1 MDIPQLV
8 TLQRLSGLEN
18 SIHKLNRR
26 VEATE
31 NKQTSGASSS
41 KDAEILATQAFLIA
55 YYQLAACFS
64 NPAELW
70 EGFKHILEEQ
80 GLSQEALHT
89 IGQWV
94 TRSCKTIDRPGFPEL
109 SGSSR

>member
-18 SIHKLNRR
+18 SIHKLNKR

-31 NKQTSGASSS
+31 HKQSSGESSL

-55 YYQLAACFS
+55 YYQLATFFS

-70 EGFKHILEEQ
+70 DGFKHILEEQ
-80 GLSQEALHT
+80 GLSQEALDT

-94 TRSCKTIDRPGFPEL
+94 TKSCETIERSGFPEL
-109 SGSSR
+109 PSSPG

>member
-1 MDIPQLV
+1 MDIPELV
-8 TLQRLSGLEN
+8 TLHRISELE
-18 SIHKLNRR
+18 SAIHKLTKR

-31 NKQTSGASSS
+31 SKQTSGASSL
-41 KDAEILATQAFLIA
+41 KDAEILAKQAFLIA
-55 YYQLAACFS
+55 YYQLATCFS

-70 EGFKHILEEQ
+70 DGFKNILEEQ

-94 TRSCKTIDRPGFPEL
+94 TRSCETIDRPGFPEL
-109 SGSSR
+109 PNSSR